1 MVRGKTQMRLIENAT
16 SRQVTFS
23 KRRNGLMKKAFELSV
38 LCDAEVALIIFS
50 PRGKLYEFASS
61 SMQGTIER
69 YRKHAKAKE
78 ALDPP
83 SVNNIVQLDFAGI
96 HGLSVTRIKELE
108 HLNHEEAASLMKNIE
123 QLEVAKRKMLGE
135 DLGSCSIDEL
145 QQLEHQL
152 EKSVCK
158 IRARKI
164 EVFEEQ
170 IKQLRQKEKILQDE
184 NAKLLQK
191 WESEGDGG
199 VNNEGERG
207 EKMLNY
213 AESSSPSSEVE
224 TELFIGPPE
233 AKPRRFLSLH

>member
-1 MVRGKTQMRLIENAT
+1 MRLIENAT

-61 SMQGTIER
+61 SMQATIER
-69 YRKHAKAKE
+69 YRKHAKTKDAQ
-78 ALDPP
+78 DPP
-83 SVNNIVQLDFAGI
+83 SVNNVVQ
-96 HGLSVTRIKELE
+96 LE
-108 HLNHEEAASLMKNIE
+108 HLNHEEAASLMKKIE
-123 QLEVAKRKMLGE
+123 QLEVSKRKMLGE
-135 DLGSCSIDEL
+135 DLGSCSMDEL
-145 QQLEHQL
+145 QQLENQL

-170 IKQLRQKEKILQDE
+170 IKQLRQKEKVLQDE

-207 EKMLNY
+207 EKLLNY

-233 AKPRRFLSLH
+233 ARPRRFLSLH

>member
-83 SVNNIVQLDFAGI
+83 SVNNIVQ
-96 HGLSVTRIKELE
+96 LE

>member
-61 SMQGTIER
+61 SMQATIER
-69 YRKHAKAKE
+69 YRKRAKTKE

-83 SVNNIVQLDFAGI
+83 FVNNIVQL
-96 HGLSVTRIKELE
+96 E
-108 HLNHEEAASLMKNIE
+108 HFNHEEAASLIKKIE
-123 QLEVAKRKMLGE
+123 QLEVSKRKMLGE
-135 DLGSCSIDEL
+135 DLGSCSLDEL

-152 EKSVCK
+152 EKSVSK

-170 IKQLRQKEKILQDE
+170 IKQLRQKVKRFSFMGKEKVLQDE

-191 WESEGDGG
+191 WESEGGDGG
-199 VNNEGERG
+199 VNNEGG

-224 TELFIGPPE
+224 TELLIGP
-233 AKPRRFLSLH
+233 PRRFLSIH

>member
-1 MVRGKTQMRLIENAT
+1 
-16 SRQVTFS
+16 
-23 KRRNGLMKKAFELSV
+23 
-38 LCDAEVALIIFS
+38 
-50 PRGKLYEFASS
+50 
-61 SMQGTIER
+61 MQATIER
-69 YRKHAKAKE
+69 YRKRAKAKE

-83 SVNNIVQLDFAGI
+83 FVNNIVQ
-96 HGLSVTRIKELE
+96 LE
-108 HLNHEEAASLMKNIE
+108 HLNHEEAASLIKKIE
-123 QLEVAKRKMLGE
+123 QLEVSKRKMLGE
-135 DLGSCSIDEL
+135 DLGSCSLDEL

-170 IKQLRQKEKILQDE
+170 IKQLKQKEKVLQDE

-191 WESEGDGG
+191 WESEGGDGG
-199 VNNEGERG
+199 VNNEGG

-224 TELFIGPPE
+224 TELLIGP
-233 AKPRRFLSLH
+233 PRRFLSIH

>member
-61 SMQGTIER
+61 SMQATIER
-69 YRKHAKAKE
+69 YRKHAKTKE
-78 ALDPP
+78 VIDSS
-83 SVNNIVQLDFAGI
+83 SVNMQ
-96 HGLSVTRIKELE
+96 LE
-108 HLNHEEAASLMKNIE
+108 HLNQEEAANLMKKIE
-123 QLEVAKRKMLGE
+123 QLEVSKRKMLGE

-145 QQLEHQL
+145 QELEQQL
-152 EKSVCK
+152 EKSVCRV
-158 IRARKI
+158 RARKV

-170 IKQLRQKEKILQDE
+170 ISQLKQKEKVLEAE
-184 NAKLLQK
+184 NASLLEK
-191 WESEGDGG
+191 WEREPVG
-199 VNNEGERG
+199 G
-207 EKMLNY
+207 EKEGQKGENLGNY
-213 AESSSPSSEVE
+213 TESSSPISEVE

-233 AKPRRFLSLH
+233 TRPRTFLSLN